1 MLCKCIITQKKG
13 NKMHYIALQEYLRIE
28 KCISADLK
36 LDIKNNLVLTNIKL
50 GNKEQEHYVRVN
62 AYLIV
67 DKTWIKLAR
76 KSMQK
81 YGLFTMIETANK
93 PKLKTHTKLTNKV
106 LFVSNC

>member
-1 MLCKCIITQKKG
+1 
-13 NKMHYIALQEYLRIE
+13 MHYIALQEYLRIE
-28 KCISADLK
+28 KCISVDLK
-36 LDIKNNLVLTNIKL
+36 LDIKNNLVLTNITL

-81 YGLFTMIETANK
+81 FGLFTMIETGKK
-93 PKLKTHTKLTNKV
+93 PKLKTHTKVTNKV